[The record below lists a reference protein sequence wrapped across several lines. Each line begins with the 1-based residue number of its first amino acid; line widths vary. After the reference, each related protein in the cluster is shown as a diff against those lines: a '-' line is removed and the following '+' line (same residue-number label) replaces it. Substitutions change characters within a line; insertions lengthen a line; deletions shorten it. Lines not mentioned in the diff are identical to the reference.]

1 MSKIKIIVFII
12 LFFIVYK
19 AFVAVKDFELGIGEK
34 VAQIEGIGI
43 EREDEVIGLMMYL
56 GDLDDLVLVEH
67 LLVKNRSKCLE
78 MKEIAEETSNAYYEC
93 ARINAIIKDG
103 KIFKVIENFLRTHF
117 TSLTSYSSTNTP

>member
-103 KIFKVIENFLRTHF
+103 KIFKVIDELEV
-117 TSLTSYSSTNTP
+117 LL

>member
-56 GDLDDLVLVEH
+56 GDPPVLIEH
-67 LLVKNRSKCLE
+67 LYTENRSKCLE
-78 MKEIAEETSNAYYEC
+78 SKAIAEESSTAYYKC
-93 ARINAIIKDG
+93 AKVKAVLIGRKITSIIQE
-103 KIFKVIENFLRTHF
+103 IEVIE
-117 TSLTSYSSTNTP
+117 

>member
-19 AFVAVKDFELGIGEK
+19 AFVVVKDFELGIGEK

-103 KIFKVIENFLRTHF
+103 KIIKVIDELEV
-117 TSLTSYSSTNTP
+117 LL